1 MTSKIL
7 LDMCNCSKDI
17 RQKCCHATCKKFRP
31 VYSASEAA
39 LNSKVARCQP
49 QYSIDS
55 HTLILLPSYSFF
67 LLRGDALI
75 LICVVASHDFHTQS
89 QFPSTFC
96 TTLKGG
102 ASIISHLKIQSK
114 NFFSWKSNQDLHRQ
128 VCIRAKAIYRQRTPK
143 GINTC
148 EVVYTNTFESHYCPS
163 VQPKGSIGCLLTCW
177 LCIRK
182 SRLP

>member
-1 MTSKIL
+1 MLSRNLQKVPTSIQ
-7 LDMCNCSKDI
+7 CI
-17 RQKCCHATCKKFRP
+17 RSSVKFQGGP
-31 VYSASEAA
+31 VLAVVLY
-39 LNSKVARCQP
+39 RQP
-49 QYSIDS
+49 
-55 HTLILLPSYSFF
+55 HTNLITVIQFF

-143 GINTC
+143 GINSC
-148 EVVYTNTFESHYCPS
+148 EVVYTNTFESHYCLS